1 MNIKQMLPGESPP
14 GLEYRAEVE
23 EVFTKEKNY

>member
-14 GLEYRAEVE
+14 RLEYRAEAE
-23 EVFTKEKNY
+23 EVFNKEKHY